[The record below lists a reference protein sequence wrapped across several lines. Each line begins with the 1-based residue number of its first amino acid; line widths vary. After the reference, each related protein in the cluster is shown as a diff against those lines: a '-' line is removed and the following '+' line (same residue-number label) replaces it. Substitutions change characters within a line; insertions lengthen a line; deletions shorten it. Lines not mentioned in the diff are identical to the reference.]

1 MDAYWYP
8 GCHSGWYS
16 CVLVPWVSLRGGK
29 ASYWYPGCQSGA
41 VELRTGTL
49 GVIQGGRAD
58 TGTLGVIQGGRADT
72 GTLSVIQGW

>member
-1 MDAYWYP
+1 M
-8 GCHSGWYS
+8 SF
-16 CVLVPWVSLRGGK
+16 RGGK
-29 ASYWYPGCQSGA
+29 ASYWYPGCQSGV

-49 GVIQGGRAD
+49 GVTQGGRAD